1 MYRKVED
8 FLKAYEQEAAGTQKM
23 LDALTDAS
31 LATRV
36 ADGHRTLG
44 NIAWHIALTLPEMM
58 GHTGL
63 EVAGPDPKT
72 PTPAT
77 AREIADTYRSASQS
91 LLKQVREKWDDAT
104 LEVVDEMYGEKW
116 ARGFSLAGLLAHEI
130 HHRGQMSVV
139 MRQAGLPVP
148 GVYGPSKEEWVKY
161 GMEAPPE

>member
-8 FLKAYEQEAAGTQKM
+8 FLKSYEQESAGTQKM

-44 NIAWHIALTLPEMM
+44 NVAWHIALTLPEMM
-58 GHTGL
+58 GHVGL
-63 EVAGPDPKT
+63 DVSGPAEKT

-77 AREIADTYRSASQS
+77 AKEIADTYRQASSS
-91 LLKQVREKWDDAT
+91 LLAQVKEKWDDAT

-116 ARGFSLAGLLAHEI
+116 ARGFTLSGLLAHEI
-130 HHRGQMSVV
+130 HHRGQLTVL
-139 MRQAGLPVP
+139 MRQAGLKVP
-148 GVYGPSKEEWVKY
+148 GVYGPAQEEWAQY
-161 GMEAPPE
+161 GMQTPPE